1 MLTLHVLINLHSS
14 NQFTVVYIRTQ
25 KAVKNLQIQFP
36 HVWNCIVIIDL
47 YCGYNWGCGTSNI
60 ECNVHCYKI
69 LLV

>member
-1 MLTLHVLINLHSS
+1 VLTLHVLINLHSS

-36 HVWNCIVIIDL
+36 HVYVIIDL
-47 YCGYNWGCGTSNI
+47 YCGYNWGCGTSNMKS
-60 ECNVHCYKI
+60 NVHCYNI